1 VLVGTSYLVG
11 RTAIGDFLTIALGAG
26 ALASALF
33 LKRLPDAL
41 LVACGAAIGLIA
53 YPLLQ
58 PQWLLH

>member
-11 RTAIGDFLTIALGAG
+11 RTAIGDALSISIGVG
-26 ALASALF
+26 ALAAAL
-33 LKRLPDAL
+33 LVMRLPDAL
-41 LVACGAAIGLIA
+41 LVAVGAVIGLIA